1 MENVV
6 KVRGSGIAQHRIMA
20 TLFYEPSTRTRLSF
34 ETAMLRLGG
43 EIISETGVEF
53 SSITKGER
61 LEDTARIIGG
71 YADIIAIRSNKQ
83 GDAAKIAAHAGVP
96 VINAGDGAGEH
107 PTQSLL
113 DAYTI
118 NQHFSLGTEKISV
131 AFVGDLRYGRTVHSL
146 TTLLRN
152 FPDISLH
159 FVAPNEL
166 QIPDS
171 YFQSGDTKHESL
183 NEVLGKVQVIYN
195 TRIQK
200 ERFESPER
208 YEFLKDSYVFNIET
222 VAKMRSDA
230 ILLHPLPRL
239 GEIAPEVDELP
250 QAKYFEE
257 AQNGVY
263 VRMAL
268 IEWCLGL

>member
-1 MENVV
+1 M
-6 KVRGSGIAQHRIMA
+6 
-20 TLFYEPSTRTRLSF
+20 
-34 ETAMLRLGG
+34 
-43 EIISETGVEF
+43 
-53 SSITKGER
+53 
-61 LEDTARIIGG
+61 
-71 YADIIAIRSNKQ
+71 
-83 GDAAKIAAHAGVP
+83 P

-118 NQHFSLGTEKISV
+118 NRYFPLGMEKISV

-146 TTLLRN
+146 ATLLRN
-152 FPDISLH
+152 FPNISLH
-159 FVAPNEL
+159 FVAPSEL
-166 QIPDS
+166 QIPDA
-171 YFQSGDTKHESL
+171 YFRTGDTKHEKL
-183 NEVLGKVQVIYN
+183 DEVIGKAHVIYD

-208 YEFLKDSYVFNIET
+208 YELLKDSYVFNAET
-222 VAKMRSDA
+222 VARMRPDA

-239 GEIAPEVDELP
+239 GEITPEVDDLP